1 MTDTRAPLKI
11 ALSAIALVS
20 ATAVLAH
27 GSMRPQHGGM
37 VAMSGEIVVELVRGP
52 AGVSVYVTEE
62 DEPLPAS
69 SMTGKLTVSAGGKK
83 ADTPLIAGPGNRF
96 DARGLRVPAGAAV
109 TVALVN
115 SASRARTFVNF
126 AVR

>member
-1 MTDTRAPLKI
+1 MRISSHLKI
-11 ALSAIALVS
+11 ALAAVVLASGSAA
-20 ATAVLAH
+20 LAH
-27 GSMRPQHGGM
+27 GSMRPQHGGL

-52 AGVSVYVTEE
+52 NGVSVYVTEE

-69 SMTGKLTVSAGGKK
+69 GMTGKLTVSAGGKK
-83 ADTPLIAGPGNRF
+83 ADTPLVAGPGNRF

-115 SASRARTFVNF
+115 TASRARTFVNF
-126 AVR
+126 TVR

>member
-1 MTDTRAPLKI
+1 MTETRCSLKI
-11 ALSAIALVS
+11 ALAAFALVS
-20 ATAVLAH
+20 AMPAFAH

-52 AGVSVYVTEE
+52 TGVSVYVTEE

-69 SMTGKLTVSAGGKK
+69 TMTGKLTVSAGGAK
-83 ADTPLIAGPGNRF
+83 ADTPLVAGPGNRF
-96 DARGLRVPAGAAV
+96 DAQGLRIPADAGV

-115 SASRARTFVNF
+115 TASRARTFVSF
-126 AVR
+126 AAH